1 MAVSTLVATAGAA
14 NANSYITLAD
24 ADQNHEDRP
33 AVGTTWADATSDEK
47 NAALLF
53 ATKML
58 DSLVVWT
65 GWVASE
71 TQSLLWPRT
80 GMVYRNG
87 YSVDTDVVPTEL
99 QEATAEFARQSL
111 VGDITGNS
119 DVEAQGITKIKAG
132 SVEIA
137 FDQAYIQSQVLPD
150 LCTYYLP
157 ASWYSSIGGQESS
170 TRELMR
176 A

>member
-24 ADQNHEDRP
+24 ADQYHEDRP
-33 AVGTTWADATSDEK
+33 AAGTTWADATSDEK

-65 GWVASE
+65 GWVATE
-71 TQSLLWPRT
+71 TQALLWPRT

-87 YSVDTDVVPTEL
+87 YSVDTDVVPTEI
-99 QEATAEFARQSL
+99 QEATAEFARQL
-111 VGDITGNS
+111 LAGDLTGGS
-119 DVEAQGITKIKAG
+119 DVETQGITSIKAG
-132 SVEIA
+132 SVAIT
-137 FDQAYIQSQVLPD
+137 FDQAYVQSKVLPD
-150 LCTYYLP
+150 LAMYYLP
-157 ASWYSSIGGQESS
+157 SSWYSSISGSESN